1 VDVTDFTSRLTKC
14 RETGRNTWLACC
26 PAHED
31 RSPSLSMK
39 LVEDGRIL
47 VHCFAGCGAAD
58 VVSAVGLTV
67 SDLFEKPLGEFK
79 PIAQPFSAAD
89 VLRAL
94 RREAGI
100 LALAAAHMAEGKAV
114 DAEQSARVS
123 LAAERISEAAEYI
136 HAA

>member
-1 VDVTDFTSRLTKC
+1 V
-14 RETGRNTWLACC
+14 
-26 PAHED
+26 
-31 RSPSLSMK
+31 K

-58 VVSAVGLTV
+58 VVGAVGLTV
-67 SDLFEKPLGEFK
+67 SDLFEKPLGQFK
-79 PIAQPFSAAD
+79 PIAAPFSASD

-94 RREAGI
+94 RREAGVI
-100 LALAAAHMAEGKAV
+100 ALAAAHMAEGKPMN
-114 DAEQSARVS
+114 AEQSTRVT

>member
-1 VDVTDFTSRLTKC
+1 V
-14 RETGRNTWLACC
+14 
-26 PAHED
+26 
-31 RSPSLSMK
+31 K

-58 VVSAVGLTV
+58 VVEAVGLTV

-79 PIAQPFSAAD
+79 PIAQPFSASD

-123 LAAERISEAAEYI
+123 LAAARISEAAEYI